1 MAGHREDDGEY
12 RQEDG
17 FTLIEVDLE
26 RIEQLYNTLDPSP
39 FRLRDLDAE
48 AHDYIVGSAREIG
61 PGKPVKLVLHLPAQ
75 GPVAVHREAVTD
87 MIHHY
92 FAARAG
98 IARLELHNHM
108 RIGRIALAVGLL
120 FLGGC
125 ITLRRVFFVDTAST
139 FDQVMAEGLLICGWV
154 AMWRPLEIML
164 YDWWPIRRDCRI
176 YDRLAAMP
184 VELRPRQPDD
194 A

>member
-17 FTLIEVDLE
+17 FTLIDVDLE

-61 PGKPVKLVLHLPAQ
+61 PDRPVKLVLHLPAQ
-75 GPVAVHREAVTD
+75 EPVAVHREAVTD

-92 FAARAG
+92 FAARAR

-139 FDQVMAEGLLICGWV
+139 FDQIMAEGLLICGWV

-176 YDRLAAMP
+176 YDSLAAMP
-184 VELRPRQPDD
+184 VELRPRQARQD
-194 A
+194 

>member
-26 RIEQLYNTLDPSP
+26 RIEQLFNTLDPSP

-61 PGKPVKLVLHLPAQ
+61 RGKPIKLVLHLPD
-75 GPVAVHREAVTD
+75 VAAAAADRDAVTET
-87 MIHHY
+87 IHHY
-92 FAARAG
+92 FAARAR
-98 IARLELHNHM
+98 IARLELHDHL
-108 RIGRIALAVGLL
+108 RIGRIALLVGLV
-120 FLGGC
+120 FLGAC
-125 ITLRRVFFVDTAST
+125 IASRRVFFVDTAST

-176 YDRLAAMP
+176 YDKLAAMP
-184 VELRPRQPDD
+184 VELRPRRH
-194 A
+194 ATL